1 MQVIIE
7 TITKAMQ
14 ENLDTV
20 VLMLIVINSLYLINI
35 VLGTVKGTFG
45 ENGNFDWKKFLF
57 GFLKELI
64 TSVCIFALCY
74 VLNLFALTLQL
85 TNDITISTDIITTAE
100 IIIILVTWAIDL
112 VKDIVEKVKALKQ
125 LKYIS
130 YDDIKIQQNTQAEQG
145 IG

>member
-45 ENGNFDWKKFLF
+45 ENGNFD
-57 GFLKELI
+57 
-64 TSVCIFALCY
+64 
-74 VLNLFALTLQL
+74 
-85 TNDITISTDIITTAE
+85 
-100 IIIILVTWAIDL
+100 
-112 VKDIVEKVKALKQ
+112 
-125 LKYIS
+125 
-130 YDDIKIQQNTQAEQG
+130 
-145 IG
+145 